1 MLNHDRVSNIPTE
14 SVMNNSR
21 HIEILS
27 QMEFI
32 RGRLPDRIDKSI
44 SVELSGRWTVLRR
57 LVSIILLNCNNNVHA
72 SAQSIHHQNQW
83 YQKNGSSMPRN
94 AANKIQNP
102 WHHGMHH
109 AIRKRK
115 QSPRKNM
122 QRPHHST
129 MSSGRTWSGSSP
141 IS

>member
-83 YQKNGSSMPRN
+83 YQKMVLVCPETPPTKSKTMAPRN
-94 AANKIQNP
+94 APRYK
-102 WHHGMHH
+102 
-109 AIRKRK
+109 KRK